1 MISRRQLVILVLAL
15 ALAPAT
21 HGAAQSRR
29 GELRGGWMGEGYGR
43 DWLAIMKS
51 LADNGFNA
59 LFSNF
64 STGTVAYYP
73 SEVLAVAPGG
83 EPARDE
89 LAEAAKAAKENGV
102 ELHVWRINWAL
113 SRTPPEA
120 LDELDSAGRLQRNS
134 RGGRGRDDPAV
145 KVDWL
150 CPSHPDNRKLEKE
163 AMLELVRRYDI
174 AGIHFD
180 YMRFPSGDYCFCDNC
195 RSRFEI
201 EAKVHVESWPEDVRQ
216 GGALAEKWRE
226 WRRGLLTSLAEE
238 ISDEAHGLKPDISV
252 SLAVWP
258 HLEAARAELAQD
270 WPDWVRGGVLDF
282 VCPMDYTSDRKEL
295 SGLVE
300 AQVRATRGAIP
311 LYAGLG
317 AFQLKSAWALSKQ
330 VQVARAAGADGF
342 VAFAYGSGDLA
353 EWLPELRST
362 VAAADPAPMPH
373 RGPAARFSFAGPA
386 VAEQGRWGQAAA
398 SAQLEVE
405 LAVGEQVTLGEE
417 DESGEGAAQA
427 AGMLRR
433 VTDARTPVTSYEQ
446 RPDIIP
452 SVGERQRI
460 SGRIVVETPAG
471 LVLLTLGAF
480 DTASGLE
487 RTLRFPCPEGGFRIA
502 VYGATRAGDGDPQ
515 DFVVRSPLL
524 RGATVTE
531 EEPQAVPVRE
541 ELDRFW
547 AEICEHGGVQ
557 RLSEFSATL
566 QIDATGPGGG
576 QWWVRLRQGKC
587 ESGEGPVENPDL
599 TFTLSAEDLL
609 AITRGESSPRALWE
623 RGRLRTS
630 GDAGLLRDMGE
641 ALGF

>member
-1 MISRRQLVILVLAL
+1 
-15 ALAPAT
+15 
-21 HGAAQSRR
+21 
-29 GELRGGWMGEGYGR
+29 MGEGYGR
-43 DWLAIMKS
+43 DWPAIMKS

-59 LFSNF
+59 LFPNF

-83 EPARDE
+83 EPGRDE
-89 LAEAAKAAKENGV
+89 LAEAAKAARENGV

-113 SRTPPEA
+113 SRTSPEA
-120 LDELDSAGRLQRNS
+120 LDELDAAGRLQRNS
-134 RGGRGRDDPAV
+134 RGERGRDDPAV
-145 KVDWL
+145 KVDWF

-195 RSRFEI
+195 RSRFEN
-201 EAKVHVESWPEDVRQ
+201 EAKVHVESWPEGVLE

-226 WRRGLLTSLAEE
+226 WRRFLLTSLAEE

-252 SLAVWP
+252 SLAAWP
-258 HLEAARAELAQD
+258 HLEAAREEMAQD

-300 AQVRATRGAIP
+300 AQVAATRGAIP

-330 VQVARAAGADGF
+330 VQVARVAGADGF
-342 VAFAYGSGDLA
+342 VAFAHGSEKSA
-353 EWLPELRST
+353 KWLPELRST

-386 VAEQGRWGQAAA
+386 VAEQGEWGQATAGA
-398 SAQLEVE
+398 ELEVE
-405 LAVGEQVTLGEE
+405 LAVGESVTLSAE
-417 DESGEGAAQA
+417 DEPGEGAAQA

-433 VTDARTPVTSYEQ
+433 VTDARAPVTSYEQ

-452 SVGERQRI
+452 SVGEGQRI
-460 SGRIVVETPAG
+460 SGRIVVETPGG
-471 LVLLTLGAF
+471 LVLLALGAF

-487 RTLRFPCPEGGFRIA
+487 RTLRFRSPEGAFRVA
-502 VYGATRAGDGDPQ
+502 VYGATRTGDGEPQ

-524 RGATVTE
+524 KGVTVTE
-531 EEPQAVPVRE
+531 EEPQAGPVRE
-541 ELDRFW
+541 ELNQFW
-547 AEICEHGGVQ
+547 REVCEHNAIQ
-557 RLSEFSATL
+557 QLSEFSATL
-566 QIDATGPGGG
+566 QVDATGPGGG
-576 QWWVRLRQGKC
+576 QWWLRLSDGKC

-599 TFTLSAEDLL
+599 TFALSAEDLL

-623 RGRLRTS
+623 RGRLRAS
-630 GDAGLLRDMGE
+630 GDTDLLRDMGT
-641 ALGF
+641 ALGL